1 MGPPLRFLASKHDGR
16 GHVKTNLGR
25 LAMTLPG
32 NPANKTN
39 NCNHVSGDRT
49 LAGRGS
55 AKKWRRGMSVFLIGA
70 MLLLIGVVYTAVQ
83 VLRRGPLSG
92 ETRES
97 PRSLEPRRQGSV
109 LGLRANWL
117 GYVLIVIGA
126 ALLFVGVPA

>member
-1 MGPPLRFLASKHDGR
+1 
-16 GHVKTNLGR
+16 
-25 LAMTLPG
+25 
-32 NPANKTN
+32 
-39 NCNHVSGDRT
+39 
-49 LAGRGS
+49 
-55 AKKWRRGMSVFLIGA
+55 MSVLLIGA

-109 LGLRANWL
+109 LGLRTNWL
-117 GYVLIVIGA
+117 GYVLIIVGA